1 MNHLRAITELF
12 AALDRHAIRY
22 CHWKSNQH
30 LDEALA
36 GKTDLDVLVD
46 GAQAAACRQ
55 VLHMTGCKQVLAQP
69 SARYPGIEDWLVFD
83 SETGRLGHIHL
94 HFRIMTGS
102 KPKQYHVPVEQWLL
116 SQRESLFNVAIPAHA
131 HELIMLIVR
140 IALKARY
147 RDLSKALLRPAC
159 GVLSAAVKAE
169 LDWLLARID
178 PDDISPQLQDS
189 GLPLD
194 ASALLGFLQRY
205 SAGRITPAYLLG
217 FKIQLSRSLKNCRT
231 ASGSTFFCRRAG
243 SGLKGLC
250 VYTPKKK
257 TLQDRGLFFALV
269 GADGS
274 GKTTLVRDLAAWLG
288 WKLETNVLYF
298 GIPKSAGLYGFFTN
312 ARQRADM
319 FTTQCLRR
327 RIKPAANLSEVCS
340 RTLNA
345 LLWVYVAW
353 YRFEM
358 SRRAQAFRK
367 KGIVVIGERFPLR
380 HFNAMEEPMDGARLQ
395 KNPRGILLGRLERF
409 FYSSIILPDRLIVL
423 QAGADVLNARKPNA
437 FPQRLREKADAVN
450 SIRADAHTVTVD
462 AEASYASVTLAVKTA
477 VWKML

>member
-46 GAQAAACRQ
+46 GAQAGACRQ

-69 SARYPGIEDWLVFD
+69 SARYAGIEDWLVFD
-83 SETGRLGHIHL
+83 GQTGRLGHIHL
-94 HFRIMTGS
+94 HFRIMTGGT
-102 KPKQYHVPVEQWLL
+102 PKRYHVPAEQWLL
-116 SQRESLFNVAIPAHA
+116 SQRVSLFNVAIPAHA
-131 HELIMLIVR
+131 RELIMLIVR
-140 IALKARY
+140 IVLKARY
-147 RDLSKALLRPAC
+147 RDLSKTLLRPAC

-169 LDWLLARID
+169 LDWLLARVD
-178 PDDISPQLQDS
+178 PDDISPQLQAS

-194 ASALLGFLQRY
+194 ASALLGFLERY
-205 SAGRITPAYLLG
+205 RAGRITPPYLLG
-217 FKIQLSRSLKNCRT
+217 FKIQMTRSLKNCRT
-231 ASGSTFFCRRAG
+231 ASGSIFSCRRAG
-243 SGLKGLC
+243 ACLKALWR
-250 VYTPKKK
+250 YAPKKK
-257 TLQDRGLFFALV
+257 TLHARGLFFALV

-274 GKTTLVRDLAAWLG
+274 GKTTLALDLAAWLG

-327 RIKPAANLSEVCS
+327 RLGPAARFFEGCS
-340 RTLNA
+340 RMLNA

-353 YRFEM
+353 YRFAL
-358 SRRAQAFRK
+358 SRRAQAFIK
-367 KGIVVIGERFPLR
+367 KGGVVIGERFPLR

-395 KNPRGILLGRLERF
+395 KHPQGLLLFRLERF
-409 FYSSIILPDRLIVL
+409 FYTRILMPDRLIVL
-423 QAGADVLNARKPNA
+423 QAGVDVLNARKPNA

-477 VWKML
+477 VWEML